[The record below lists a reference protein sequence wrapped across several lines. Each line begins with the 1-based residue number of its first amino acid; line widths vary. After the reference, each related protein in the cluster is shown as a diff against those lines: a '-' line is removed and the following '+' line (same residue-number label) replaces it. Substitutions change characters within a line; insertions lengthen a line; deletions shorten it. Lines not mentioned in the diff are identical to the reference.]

1 MGFLNNLF
9 STSWEC
15 PVCRK
20 ETSSANKGK
29 VAFNGRYLCDN
40 CSKKVEE
47 VYKGK
52 HIDRAYLEEM
62 RAIVTGIYE
71 DTDDNFVA
79 YKNILSELYKKYEK
93 LDNKHFELSNKIN
106 EQYSVAIHQDKLNNE
121 VKKCMSLCMQD
132 IGIAD
137 QLFEYYSKCKEILK
151 NETSIPTFPAY
162 SKVSRLYELFYHDYL
177 NAIYFCYKGLISGYR
192 DDSKNGFKGKI
203 AKYLSKYN
211 KEQGTNYQ
219 FDYDNVILFD
229 DDTGEVIDLAQKILS
244 GK

>member
-1 MGFLNNLF
+1 MGLF
-9 STSWEC
+9 SIFKSNNC
-15 PVCRK
+15 PVC
-20 ETSSANKGK
+20 ETLVNQSNKGK
-29 VAFNGRYLCDN
+29 ISFNNQYLCSE
-40 CSKKVEE
+40 CSSKVEK

-52 HIDRAYLEEM
+52 NINHAYLEEM
-62 RAIVTGIYE
+62 KAIVTGIYE
-71 DTDDNFVA
+71 DTNDNFEA
-79 YKNILSELYKKYEK
+79 YKNILSDLYKKYEK
-93 LDNKHFELSNKIN
+93 LDNKHLELLNKIN
-106 EQYSVAIHQDKLNNE
+106 EQYSIAIHQDRLNNE

-151 NETSIPTFPAY
+151 DDTGIPTFPSY
-162 SKVSRLYELFYHDYL
+162 SKVSRLYELFYNDYL
-177 NAIYFCYKGLISGYR
+177 NAIYFCYKGLISGYA

-219 FDYDNVILFD
+219 FDYDNAILYNN
-229 DDTGEVIDLAQKILS
+229 DTGEVINLAEKILN